1 METISARP
9 PPNFL
14 PPKRSSGLTDFDG
27 DGADYADYV
36 EAALLWDRRYDRE
49 TLNDRRRD
57 NYVSPG
63 HFIKYK
69 KDR

>member
-1 METISARP
+1 METICAT

-14 PPKRSSGLTDFDG
+14 PPKPSSGLRDFD
-27 DGADYADYV
+27 DEADYADYV
-36 EAALLWDRRYDRE
+36 ESALLWDRRYDRE